1 MGKNRSITS
10 LLKNTLISSSIRVLA
25 LRVGGMLLFFIC
37 TLLITNNFDAAIV
50 GEYDFSRA
58 LLLFLGAVVLF
69 GMHQA
74 IIYYSG
80 FLKSQDNLS
89 SIKPVYIKM
98 AVIMLVI
105 AVALITI
112 AQLIKSSSV
121 LSYFDIDF
129 NDTASKTVL
138 TLFFYSITL
147 LNIDVYRALNKIILS
162 EFYRNIIRYLPFLIG
177 ILILYLTNNPEYLID
192 IFLVNFLFIGVLST
206 IIVFFFFSR
215 LPQEANKITISFKEI
230 IKRSVPMAISSM
242 SFLLMQSVDVLMLTK
257 FTTYE
262 DVAYYAVTVKLTM
275 VIAIV
280 LSSVNAVIAPDISH
294 LFSASKKEAL
304 RARVQQGTKLI
315 FVLTFP
321 LILIMALG
329 SGIILKLFG
338 EGYDVAKSA
347 LLILLIGQ
355 TINALCGS
363 VGTYLNMTG
372 KHVALQKI
380 LVSALAI
387 NIVLNY
393 LLIPAYGI
401 LGAAIATSASMIVW
415 NIVAVIYVYKKDKL
429 KTFLSL

>member
-121 LSYFDIDF
+121 LSYFDIEF

-162 EFYRNIIRYLPFLIG
+162 EFYRNIIRYLPFLLG
-177 ILILYLTNNPEYLID
+177 ILILYFTNNPEYLID

-230 IKRSVPMAISSM
+230 IKRSGPMAISSM

>member
-80 FLKSQDNLS
+80 FLKSQNNLS

-121 LSYFDIDF
+121 LSYFDIEF

-162 EFYRNIIRYLPFLIG
+162 EFYRNIIRYLPFLLG
-177 ILILYLTNNPEYLID
+177 ILILYFTNNPEYLID

-230 IKRSVPMAISSM
+230 IKRSGPMAISSM

>member
-1 MGKNRSITS
+1 M
-10 LLKNTLISSSIRVLA
+10 KNTLISSSIRVMA

-230 IKRSVPMAISSM
+230 IKRSGPMAISSM

-338 EGYDVAKSA
+338 EGYDVAKYA

-393 LLIPAYGI
+393 LLIPVYGI

-415 NIVAVIYVYKKDKL
+415 NIVAVIYVYKKDNL

>member
-80 FLKSQDNLS
+80 FLKSQNNLS

-121 LSYFDIDF
+121 LSYFDIEF

-147 LNIDVYRALNKIILS
+147 LNRDVYRALNKIILS
-162 EFYRNIIRYLPFLIG
+162 EFYRNIIRYLPFLLG
-177 ILILYLTNNPEYLID
+177 ILILYFTNNPEYLID

-230 IKRSVPMAISSM
+230 IKRSGPMAISSM

>member
-1 MGKNRSITS
+1 M
-10 LLKNTLISSSIRVLA
+10 KNTLISSSIRVLA
-25 LRVGGMLLFFIC
+25 LRVGGMFLFFIC
-37 TLLITNNFDAAIV
+37 TLVITNNFDAAIV

-80 FLKSQDNLS
+80 FLKSKNNLS

-98 AVIMLVI
+98 VVVMFII
-105 AVALITI
+105 AVALIVI
-112 AQLIKSSSV
+112 AQWVKTSSV
-121 LSYFDIDF
+121 LSYFDVEF
-129 NDTASKTVL
+129 NNTASKTVL

-177 ILILYLTNNPEYLID
+177 VIILYYTNNPEYLID
-192 IFLVNFLFIGVLST
+192 IFLLNFLFIGVLST
-206 IIVFFFFSR
+206 VIVFFFFSR
-215 LPQEANKITISFKEI
+215 LPQVANKITISFKEI
-230 IKRSVPMAISSM
+230 VKRSGPMAISSM

-304 RARVQQGTKLI
+304 RRRVQQGTKLI

-321 LILIMALG
+321 LIIVLALG

-338 EGYDVAKSA
+338 EGYDVAKPA

-372 KHVALQKI
+372 KQVTLQTI

-393 LLIPAYGI
+393 VLIPVYGI
-401 LGAAIATSASMIVW
+401 VGAAIATSSSMIIW
-415 NIVAVIYVYKKDKL
+415 NIIAVIYVYKKDNL

>member
-89 SIKPVYIKM
+89 SIKPVYMKM

-162 EFYRNIIRYLPFLIG
+162 EFYRNIIRYLPFLLG

-192 IFLVNFLFIGVLST
+192 IFLINFLFIGVLST

-230 IKRSVPMAISSM
+230 IKRSGPMAISSM

-338 EGYDVAKSA
+338 EGYDVAKYA

-393 LLIPAYGI
+393 LLIPVYGI

-415 NIVAVIYVYKKDKL
+415 NIVAVIYVYKKDNL